1 MIVCTNLLK
10 NSFLLALIV
19 LFISTHALSQE
30 SRPAQVAVKKLDT
43 DELLKDT
50 TVVVQRNK
58 KGTQTGVISG
68 VVKDKKS
75 ELPVIG
81 ASITIEGTTLGA
93 VADTDGKFTIREIP
107 TQSYNVKVQALG
119 YETKLIYNV
128 VVSSGNEQLLSVDM
142 EGAGAT
148 QLSEVVIKKNPY
160 THNAE
165 TPLSIVNLSA
175 QEIKSNP
182 GGNFDISRVIQAFPG
197 VGGTS
202 GSVGGY
208 RNDLIIRGGAPNEN
222 VYYLDG
228 IEIPV
233 INHFATQG
241 SAGGPTGILNISF
254 IGDVNLYTSAFPAQ
268 YDNPLS
274 GILQLKS
281 RDANPDKV
289 QYNFRTSATEA
300 AVSADGPV
308 NDKVSF
314 EVSARRSY
322 LQLLFQALQ
331 LPIQP
336 SYWDFQYKVN
346 YKINKKLTFYTL
358 GVGAIDHFSFLTPNN
373 LTPENEYILHS
384 NPLIKQWSYTNGY
397 GLKKLVANGSWAL
410 TFSRSMLINQL
421 DKYTDNQNPGA
432 ATELMRIHSTEAQ
445 NILRFQANKY
455 VGKWSYSYG
464 AMAQYDEYTN
474 DFYDQL
480 TNAVTDSNGT
490 VTRPA
495 TIVKSKTNLG
505 FVKYGAFAQFAVK
518 LWQDKL
524 TLSLGIRTD
533 GNTFTTG
540 GNNVGNQVSPRFAAS
555 YKIIEPLR
563 FNASVGRYYKMPAY
577 TLLGYTDS
585 AGNYVNK
592 NEPYIRCDH
601 YVAGFEYLPKWQ
613 GSRVTLEGFY
623 KQYHNYPVSLADGVS
638 LANEGGDFNVLGDE
652 PVSATGLGKSYG
664 LELQLQQKLTKN
676 FFVILAYT
684 LYKSEFTN
692 LNGLYYPASWDNG
705 NLVSFIGGYKF
716 RRNIE
721 LGIKFRYQGGAPY
734 SPFNMAASQAN
745 YTVLGT
751 GVIDYSKF
759 NSQRLASFN
768 SMDIRIDKKW
778 NFHKWSLDVYCD
790 MTNAYAAVEPAVPTF
805 TFERT
810 PDNKSFVTTDGK
822 PLRADGS
829 NGVPYIINNS
839 SAVVIPTVGVIV
851 EF

>member
-1 MIVCTNLLK
+1 MKSFFCFCILLMP
-10 NSFLLALIV
+10 V
-19 LFISTHALSQE
+19 FISYA
-30 SRPAQVAVKKLDT
+30 
-43 DELLKDT
+43 
-50 TVVVQRNK
+50 
-58 KGTQTGVISG
+58 QTGIISG
-68 VVKDKKS
+68 TVKDKKS
-75 ELPVIG
+75 EQPVIG
-81 ASITIEGTTLGA
+81 AIITIDGTSLGA
-93 VADTDGKFTIREIP
+93 VADTEGKFTIREIP
-107 TQSYNVKVQALG
+107 TRSYNIKVQSLG
-119 YETKLIYNV
+119 YDTKVIYNV
-128 VVSSGNEQLLSVDM
+128 VVSSGNEQLLDVEL
-142 EGAGAT
+142 EGGGST
-148 QLSEVVIKKNPY
+148 VLSEVVVKKNPY
-160 THNAE
+160 AHSPE
-165 TPLSIVNLSA
+165 TPLSLLNLSA

-228 IEIPV
+228 IEVPV

-281 RDANPDKV
+281 REANPDKI

-300 AVSADGPV
+300 ALSADGPI
-308 NDKVSF
+308 NDKLSF

-336 SYWDFQYKVN
+336 SYWDFQYRLN
-346 YKINKKLTFYTL
+346 YKISKKLTFYTI
-358 GVGAIDHFSFLTPNN
+358 GVGAIDRFSFLTPKD

-397 GLKKLVANGSWAL
+397 GLKKLIDKGSWAL

-421 DKYTDNQNPGA
+421 DKYTDNQNPSP
-432 ATELMRIHSTEAQ
+432 ATELMKIHSTEAE
-445 NILRFQANKY
+445 NILRFQVNKY
-455 VGKWSYSYG
+455 IGKWSYSYG

-480 TNAVTDSNGT
+480 TNPVVDSTGVVT
-490 VTRPA
+490 VPA
-495 TIVKSKTNLG
+495 KIVKSKNNLG
-505 FVKYGAFAQFAVK
+505 FVKYGAFGQASVK
-518 LWQDKL
+518 LWDDKL
-524 TLSLGIRTD
+524 TLSLGVRTD
-533 GNTFTTG
+533 GNTFTTD
-540 GNNVGNQVSPRFAAS
+540 GNNVGKQLSPRFAAS
-555 YKIIEPLR
+555 YKIMEGFR
-563 FNASVGRYYKMPAY
+563 FNASVGRYYKIPTY
-577 TLLGYTDS
+577 TVLGYTDS
-585 AGNYVNK
+585 TGKCVNK
-592 NEPYIRCDH
+592 AVPYIQCDH
-601 YVAGFEYLPKWQ
+601 YVAGLEYLPKWQ
-613 GSRVTLEGFY
+613 GARVTLEGFY
-623 KQYHNYPVSLADGVS
+623 KLYSNYPVSLLDGVS
-638 LANEGGDFNVLGDE
+638 LANKGGDFNVLGDE
-652 PVSATGLGKSYG
+652 PVNGTGHGKSYG
-664 LELQLQQKLTKN
+664 LEVQLQQKLTKN

-692 LNGLYYPASWDNG
+692 LNSQYYPASWDNG
-705 NLVSFIGGYKF
+705 NLISFIGGYKF
-716 RRNIE
+716 KRNIE

-734 SPFNMAASQAN
+734 SPFNLAASQAE
-745 YTVLGT
+745 YTVLGA

-759 NSQRLASFN
+759 NTLRLAPFN

-778 NFHKWSLDVYCD
+778 NFKKWSLDIYYD
-790 MTNAYAAVEPAVPTF
+790 MTNAYAALEPATPTF
-805 TFERT
+805 TFKRT
-810 PDNKSFVTTDGK
+810 PDNKSFLTTDSK

-829 NGVPYIINNS
+829 NGVPYIINNN

>member
-1 MIVCTNLLK
+1 MKKFFCFCILMIPV
-10 NSFLLALIV
+10 
-19 LFISTHALSQE
+19 FIAY
-30 SRPAQVAVKKLDT
+30 
-43 DELLKDT
+43 
-50 TVVVQRNK
+50 
-58 KGTQTGVISG
+58 GQTGVMSG
-68 VVKDKKS
+68 TVKDKKS
-75 ELPVIG
+75 ELPVVG
-81 ASITIEGTTLGA
+81 ATITIDGTSLGS
-93 VADTDGKFTIREIP
+93 VADADGKFSIREIP
-107 TQSYNVKVQALG
+107 TNSYNVKVQALG
-119 YETKLIYNV
+119 YETKVIYNI
-128 VVSSGNEQLLSVDM
+128 VVSSGNEQLLDVELDAAASTV
-142 EGAGAT
+142 
-148 QLSEVVIKKNPY
+148 LSEVVVRKNPY
-160 THNAE
+160 ARSPE
-165 TPLSIVNLSA
+165 TPLSLVNLSA

-182 GGNFDISRVIQAFPG
+182 GGNFDISRVIQACPG

-281 RDANPDKV
+281 REANPDKV
-289 QYNFRTSATEA
+289 QYNVRTSATEVA
-300 AVSADGPV
+300 LSADGPI
-308 NDKVSF
+308 NDKISF

-336 SYWDFQYKVN
+336 SYWDFQYRLN

-358 GVGAIDHFSFLTPNN
+358 GVGAIDRFSFLTPDN

-397 GLKKLVANGSWAL
+397 GLKKLVNNGSWAL

-421 DKYTDNQNPGA
+421 DKYTDNQNPSP
-432 ATELMRIHSTEAQ
+432 ATELLKVHSTEGE
-445 NILRFQANKY
+445 NKLRFQVNKY
-455 VGKWSYSYG
+455 IGKWSYSCG

-474 DFYDQL
+474 DFYAQL
-480 TNAVTDSNGT
+480 TNAVTDPAGV
-490 VTRPA
+490 VTTPA
-495 TIVKSKTNLG
+495 RILTSKTNLG
-505 FVKYGAFAQFAVK
+505 FFKYGVFGQGSVK
-518 LWQDKL
+518 LWDDKL
-524 TLSLGIRTD
+524 TLSLGVRAD
-533 GNTFTTG
+533 GNTFTTD
-540 GNNVGNQVSPRFAAS
+540 GNNVAKQLSPRFAAS
-555 YKIIEPLR
+555 WKIIEPLR
-563 FNASVGRYYKMPAY
+563 FNASAGRYYKIPSY

-585 AGNYVNK
+585 TGSYVNK
-592 NEPYIRCDH
+592 NAPYIRCDH

-613 GSRVTLEGFY
+613 GARVTLEGFY
-623 KQYHNYPVSLADGVS
+623 KTYDNYPVSLADGIS
-638 LANEGGDFNVLGDE
+638 LANKGGDFNVLGNE
-652 PVSATGLGKSYG
+652 PVTGTGQGRSYG
-664 LELQLQQKLTKN
+664 IEVQLQQKLTKN

-692 LNGLYYPASWDNG
+692 LDTKYYPASWDNG
-705 NLVSFIGGYKF
+705 NLLSFIGGYKF
-716 RRNIE
+716 KRNIE
-721 LGIKFRYQGGAPY
+721 VGVKFRYQGGAPY
-734 SPFNMAASQAN
+734 SPFNMAASQAE

-759 NSQRLASFN
+759 NSLRLSAFN

-778 NFHKWSLDVYCD
+778 NFKKWSLDIYYD
-790 MTNAYAAVEPAVPTF
+790 MTNAYAAVQPSTPTF
-805 TFERT
+805 TFKRT
-810 PDNKSFVTTDGK
+810 ADNKSYQTTDGK
-822 PLRADGS
+822 PLNANGS
-829 NGVPYIINNS
+829 NGIPYIIDNS
-839 SAVVIPTVGVIV
+839 SAVVIPTVGLIV

>member
-1 MIVCTNLLK
+1 MK
-10 NSFLLALIV
+10 SFFCFCILCIQV
-19 LFISTHALSQE
+19 SISYA
-30 SRPAQVAVKKLDT
+30 
-43 DELLKDT
+43 
-50 TVVVQRNK
+50 
-58 KGTQTGVISG
+58 QTGIVSG
-68 VVKDKKS
+68 TVKDKKTGQ
-75 ELPVIG
+75 PVIG
-81 ASITIEGTTLGA
+81 ATISIDGTGLGA
-93 VADTDGKFTIREIP
+93 VADTDGKFAIREIP
-107 TQSYNVKVQALG
+107 ARSYNVKVQALG
-119 YETKLIYNV
+119 YETKVLYNV
-128 VVSSGNEQLLSVDM
+128 VVSSGNEQLLDVEL
-142 EGAGAT
+142 EGAAST
-148 QLSEVVIKKNPY
+148 MLSEVVVKKNPY
-160 THNAE
+160 AHSPE
-165 TPLSIVNLSA
+165 TPLSLLNLSA

-228 IEIPV
+228 IEVPV

-281 RDANPDKV
+281 REANPDKI

-300 AVSADGPV
+300 ALSADGPI
-308 NDKVSF
+308 NDKLSF

-336 SYWDFQYKVN
+336 SYWDFQYRLN
-346 YKINKKLTFYTL
+346 YKISKKLTFYTI
-358 GVGAIDHFSFLTPNN
+358 GVGAIDRFSFLTPKN

-397 GLKKLVANGSWAL
+397 GLKKLIDKGSWAL

-421 DKYTDNQNPGA
+421 DKYTDNQNPSP
-432 ATELMRIHSTEAQ
+432 ATELMKIHSTEAE
-445 NILRFQANKY
+445 NILRFQVNKY
-455 VGKWSYSYG
+455 IGKWSYSYG
-464 AMAQYDEYTN
+464 VMAQYDEYVN
-474 DFYDQL
+474 DLYDQL
-480 TNAVTDSNGT
+480 SNAVVDSNGT
-490 VTRPA
+490 LTKPA
-495 TIVKSKTNLG
+495 TIVKSKTNIG
-505 FVKYGAFAQFAVK
+505 FMKYGAFGQASVK
-518 LWQDKL
+518 LWDDKL
-524 TLSLGIRTD
+524 TLSIGLRTD
-533 GNTFTTG
+533 GNTFTSD
-540 GNNVGNQVSPRFAAS
+540 GNNLGKQVSPRFAAS
-555 YKIIEPLR
+555 YKILYGLS
-563 FNASVGRYYKMPAY
+563 FNASVGRYYKIPVN

-585 AGNYVNK
+585 AGKYVNK
-592 NEPYIRCDH
+592 SEPYLRCDH

-613 GSRVTLEGFY
+613 GSRVTVEGFY
-623 KQYHNYPVSLADGVS
+623 KLYDNYSVSLIDGVS
-638 LANEGGDFNVLGDE
+638 LANKGGDFNVLGNE
-652 PVSATGLGKSYG
+652 PVTGTGHGRSYG
-664 LELQLQQKLTKN
+664 LEMQIQQKLTSN

-692 LNGLYYPASWDNG
+692 LNSQYYPASWDNH
-705 NLVSFIGGYKF
+705 NLLSFIGGYKF
-716 RRNIE
+716 KRNIE

-734 SPFNMAASQAN
+734 SPLNLAASQAE
-745 YTVLGT
+745 YTVLGA
-751 GVIDYSKF
+751 GVIDYTKF
-759 NSQRLASFN
+759 NTLRLAPFN

-778 NFHKWSLDVYCD
+778 NFKKWSLDIYYD
-790 MTNAYAAVEPAVPTF
+790 MTNAYAAIQPATPTF
-805 TFERT
+805 TFKRT
-810 PDNKSFVTTDGK
+810 PDNKSFLTTDSK

-829 NGVPYIINNS
+829 NGVPYIINNN